1 VDVERSREKGFDHGL
16 MIPGE
21 VSDDGSEDGSHSTIG
36 TEGDIF
42 RKDSTRCFG
51 IRNSFSAM

>member
-1 VDVERSREKGFDHGL
+1 VDVERSRENGFDHRL
-16 MIPGE
+16 MITGE
-21 VSDDGSEDGSHSTIG
+21 VSDEGSEDGSNLTIG